1 MINIKRLFFVFT
13 FFVCF
18 FSSSF
23 FYAQKINQFDEN
35 KKRTGIWIKY
45 HANNKV
51 RYTGTFEKGKEIGV
65 FKFYD
70 ISSSKY
76 PIIVKTYSKKNDA
89 FLVKFYSIGGVLQS
103 RGYYLGRKRI
113 GHWIYYFENGKL
125 RSEEYYKDELNYQK
139 EMNSADGLIKKNI
152 STWDAINPEFV
163 ARMKLQNRFQTG
175 LDIAK
180 YTAAIMRKDMKDPI
194 IATHIEDTMVLGQRL
209 RPMTGTP
216 FFMIGDEF
224 FAGANVQRLNAM
236 LETARKG

>member
-70 ISSSKY
+70 ISSSKH
-76 PIIVKTYSKKNDA
+76 PIIVKTYSKK
-89 FLVKFYSIGGVLQS
+89 
-103 RGYYLGRKRI
+103 
-113 GHWIYYFENGKL
+113 
-125 RSEEYYKDELNYQK
+125 
-139 EMNSADGLIKKNI
+139 
-152 STWDAINPEFV
+152 
-163 ARMKLQNRFQTG
+163 
-175 LDIAK
+175 
-180 YTAAIMRKDMKDPI
+180 
-194 IATHIEDTMVLGQRL
+194 TM
-209 RPMTGTP
+209 P
-216 FFMIGDEF
+216 F
-224 FAGANVQRLNAM
+224 
-236 LETARKG
+236 